1 MMGEKVL
8 LDTNVLVDVVNNSKA
23 GSTLIKTLR
32 KNKIEIYTFRKCVYE
47 LYSVLKGTTKD
58 FGKKNN
64 PLKRFL
70 DVEVNDIAQQ
80 LFKQDPSVDT
90 LGNTYY
96 WYNLSEEWAYDS
108 DLKKRYELI
117 QKYLNPSEKEEALK
131 KLETQRKFLLWKS
144 KIKKAMH
151 EIERIIMENEIKVC
165 EYFQIYSSEWY
176 KRKGFFIE
184 QEFAVNSLLPNEDF
198 EIIMAAF
205 FLEVKAFITKDQ
217 KDLLWRGGL
226 SLGLNI
232 PNISFCSPEKIE
244 QAIEDNFCL
253 RHYK

>member
-1 MMGEKVL
+1 MGEKVL

-32 KNKIEIYTFRKCVYE
+32 KTKLKFTRFVNVFMSYIQ
-47 LYSVLKGTTKD
+47 LKGTTKD
-58 FGKKNN
+58 FGKNN

-165 EYFQIYSSEWY
+165 EYFQISLRSGIKE
-176 KRKGFFIE
+176 R
-184 QEFAVNSLLPNEDF
+184 VSLLNRN
-198 EIIMAAF
+198 
-205 FLEVKAFITKDQ
+205 LQ
-217 KDLLWRGGL
+217 
-226 SLGLNI
+226 
-232 PNISFCSPEKIE
+232 
-244 QAIEDNFCL
+244 
-253 RHYK
+253 